1 MRPETAVLRQRHLAR
16 PPVRRGCD
24 QWNQSRYSAFTL
36 IELLIVIAVIAILAG
51 LLLPILARSR
61 TAAYDT
67 VCKNNLRQL
76 GIALAGYAA
85 DFKAYPLFFDNG
97 LSGLNGVTEATAPR
111 LWPDI
116 LEPYTCAAWDPNLY
130 RGEAVAKSKLYLC
143 PGYARIVPLYQG
155 PEDVGYTSRE
165 IGAYAYNWHG
175 VWGPSDPVRFLGLGG
190 LDGPDAR
197 GILPP
202 TRESEVL
209 RPSLMIGITDA
220 PLSAASDSSVCGW
233 TDFSDPLGFFN
244 YELQSGNIANKE
256 VRQMPPATK
265 RNILS
270 ALGTRHSGRWNVVF
284 CDGHVKAHKTR
295 ELFDWRDDLV
305 LSLRNKDNLP
315 HRELQ
320 SDPP

>member
-1 MRPETAVLRQRHLAR
+1 MI
-16 PPVRRGCD
+16 RR
-24 QWNQSRYSAFTL
+24 AFTL
-36 IELLIVIAVIAILAG
+36 IELLVVIAVIAILAG
-51 LLLPILARSR
+51 LLLPILDRSR
-61 TAAYDT
+61 TAAHNT

-76 GIALAGYAA
+76 GIALAGYTA
-85 DFKAYPLFFDNG
+85 DFGAYPLFFDNG
-97 LSGLNGVTEATAPR
+97 LSGLNGLTEATAPR

-143 PGYARIVPLYQG
+143 PGYAKIVPLYQG

-190 LDGPDAR
+190 LDDPTAR

-202 TRESEVL
+202 TREYEVL
-209 RPSLMIGITDA
+209 KPSLMIAITDA
-220 PLSAASDSSVCGW
+220 PLSAASDSSVYGW
-233 TDFSDPLGFFN
+233 TDFSEGTGFYD
-244 YELQSGNIANKE
+244 YEFESGQVLSGEA
-256 VRQMPPATK
+256 RAFGAPSR
-265 RNILS
+265 RNVLS
-270 ALGTRHSGRWNVVF
+270 AIRKRHSGRWNVVF
-284 CDGHVKAHKTR
+284 CDGHVQAHKTR
-295 ELFDWRDDLV
+295 ELFDWRDDAV